1 MVQRWSVKPFGIVQG
16 VPFDNVAMI
25 ISIVL
30 IAAVTVL
37 VYCTLR
43 RNAVRQKSGSMRA
56 SAAYN
61 AASGFAYNM
70 LYGVLALMFV
80 LSAVLLFALGE
91 NLMFLIPLAFA
102 TIALILRHVTSLK
115 VWLLVAI
122 FLILL
127 HAFSFYYALT
137 MALTIGAFGAVAML
151 AFVDMMLL
159 IPLSDIYLMAQRKK

>member
-1 MVQRWSVKPFGIVQG
+1 
-16 VPFDNVAMI
+16 
-25 ISIVL
+25 
-30 IAAVTVL
+30 
-37 VYCTLR
+37 
-43 RNAVRQKSGSMRA
+43 
-56 SAAYN
+56 
-61 AASGFAYNM
+61 M